1 MLNLEW
7 NDFSNYSKRTILV
20 AYSRCRNK
28 KLQFKFGQLPMS
40 KATMRKA
47 VAVTQKKSEDPAQSQ

>member
-28 KLQFKFGQLPMS
+28 KLQFKFGPLPMS
-40 KATMRKA
+40 QATMRKA
-47 VAVTQKKSEDPAQSQ
+47 VAVTE